1 MTYHVGI
8 GGLQTIMELKAIV
21 GKNIVKYR
29 KDKNLT
35 QQDLAYRAD
44 ISVSHLRNIER
55 GQVNTT
61 LDIVERV
68 SRSLDIPPVDLFNR

>member
-1 MTYHVGI
+1 MD
-8 GGLQTIMELKAIV
+8 LKDIV

-29 KDKNLT
+29 KEQHLT

-61 LDIVERV
+61 LDVVDRV
-68 SRSLDIPPVDLFNR
+68 SKSLEIPPLDLFNNN